1 MTLLLDTHAFIWWDE
16 DPTRLGSAA
25 RVACLD
31 PNNDL
36 FLSTASVWELQ
47 LKLMIGKLTV
57 RKPLRQLVED
67 QVQQNG
73 LGILQ
78 VSLEHVLNL
87 DSLPFH
93 HRDPFDR
100 MLIAQAQSEGWSVVS
115 HDHAFTQYAVSVVW

>member
-78 VSLEHVLNL
+78 VSLRAVEATAQNRQDGFHV
-87 DSLPFH
+87 P
-93 HRDPFDR
+93 
-100 MLIAQAQSEGWSVVS
+100 AQQRP
-115 HDHAFTQYAVSVVW
+115 